1 MSIRALALELYR
13 ANQNVEALKKRYEAG
28 SEEEKIQLRGDLKAA
43 QHELQLLRKMLDGEK
58 ESGAYRKRFHDSGSF
73 K

>member
-13 ANQNVEALKKRYEAG
+13 ANQKVEKLKKDFEAC
-28 SEEEKIQLRGDLKAA
+28 SEVDKAHLKADLHA
-43 QHELQLLRKMLDGEK
+43 AEQELQLLRKMLDGEK
-58 ESGAYRKRFHDSGSF
+58 ESGAYRKRFYDGGSF